1 MIESKKQRRI
11 FISADHGLAIVYFL
25 QSRVVPALIEK
36 GFEIVLLTDEGLL
49 PQIRTKFGQPG
60 LIFESLRLKEARD
73 YSNSVSPSSQ
83 YWLSHLRRFGASR
96 RINTEALDSQIPQ
109 VEFEAQGKRKVAA
122 YTMRLGLWLMRNFYW
137 AREFVRKSQLR
148 YQPNLYADLFKKY
161 DPELVIASTPGW
173 RYDRYILREAAQLDI
188 PTATVIIGWDNP
200 SSYSLSGAPMDW
212 VVCWSEIQSQEL
224 VLGSDWK
231 PDQVFIGG
239 IPTYDGY
246 FKRLWQMQ
254 KEAYYA
260 LHKLDPDRKLIA
272 YASSFITYA
281 PNIENIKALVALVEG
296 DQLEEPAQL
305 LIRLHPNHFLSDPL
319 YKGEREAV
327 QELVNNSKHVKLVEP
342 VPLGGELGY
351 YSGEDMPEKS
361 SMMAHADIFTTVYST
376 MLVEAAIHDRPVVSI
391 CIDQPGGWNKPD
403 KYSLSLT
410 DIGKWPTHDRF
421 RRAKAGD
428 VVYNSL
434 ELKNALNEALR
445 DNAAEKINRSKFVA
459 DEVTFIDGRSGE
471 RVADIIN
478 NFSGRHFN
486 QKDNQ

>member
-1 MIESKKQRRI
+1 MIEFKKEKRI

-36 GFEIVLLTDEGLL
+36 GYEIILLTDEGLL
-49 PQIRTKFGQPG
+49 EQIRTKFGQPG
-60 LIFESLRLKEARD
+60 LIIESLRLNEARD
-73 YSNSVSPSSQ
+73 YSNSTSPSSQ
-83 YWLSHLRRFGASR
+83 YWLSHLRRFGASD

-109 VEFEAQGKRKVAA
+109 VEFEAHGKRKLAA
-122 YTMRLGLWLMRNFYW
+122 YAMRPVLWLMRKFFW
-137 AREFVRKSQLR
+137 ARQFVRNAQLR
-148 YQPNLYADLFKKY
+148 YQPNLYVDIFEKY
-161 DPELVIASTPGW
+161 NPELVIASTPGW
-173 RYDRYILREAAQLDI
+173 RYDRYILREAAKLNI

-212 VVCWSEIQSQEL
+212 AVCWSQIQAREL
-224 VLGSDWK
+224 ELGSDWK
-231 PDQVFIGG
+231 AGQVFIGG

-246 FKRLWQMQ
+246 FNKIWQMQ
-254 KEAYYA
+254 KDAYYA

-296 DQLEEPAQL
+296 DQLDEPSQL

-327 QELVNNSKHVKLVEP
+327 QELVNNSKYVKLVEP

-361 SMMAHADIFTTVYST
+361 SMMAHADVFATVYST
-376 MLVEAAIHDRPVVSI
+376 MLVEAAIHDRPVISI
-391 CIDQPGGWNKPD
+391 CIDQPGGWNQPD
-403 KYSLSLT
+403 KYSLALT
-410 DIGKWPTHDRF
+410 EIGKWPTHDRF

-434 ELKNALNEALR
+434 ELKDAINKALHDNPTER
-445 DNAAEKINRSKFVA
+445 DNRRMFVEN
-459 DEVTFIDGRSGE
+459 EVSFSDGKSGE
-471 RVADIIN
+471 RVADIIS
-478 NFSGRHFN
+478 NFSGRHFTPGD
-486 QKDNQ
+486 KK